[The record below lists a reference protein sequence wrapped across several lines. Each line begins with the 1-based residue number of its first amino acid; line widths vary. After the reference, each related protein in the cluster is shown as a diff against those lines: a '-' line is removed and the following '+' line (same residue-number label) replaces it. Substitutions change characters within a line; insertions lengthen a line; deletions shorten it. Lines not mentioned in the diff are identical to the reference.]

1 MKIIKERVKKR
12 LKLWRNRILIV
23 TWITYASF
31 YLCRVNMSIA
41 MPGIM
46 DEFGISKTEMG
57 GVLTALFSA
66 YAIGQ
71 FVNGQL
77 GDKLGA
83 RKIIT
88 IGILSSALLNIIFG
102 FSTGILILM
111 MLIWALN
118 GYFQSMGWSLSVKT
132 IANWFPLKKRGKASA
147 VLGTS
152 YQVGNAASWV
162 LAGLVIGALGWRYGF
177 WIPALIFIAVA
188 IFWYN
193 RARNAPE
200 EVGLA
205 TIEEDESG
213 KKLKGEVR
221 NDNHLGFRYTCKQCL
236 MNPRIWIVALGLFFL
251 NIVRY
256 GFLSWAPTYMFEVQK
271 ATISTAAYKAI
282 AIPVAGSVGAI
293 YAGWLSDK
301 KFQSRRAPMA
311 VIMLLMLSIASFLYP
326 QVPTGDWV
334 LSLILLMV
342 IGFMLYGPHV
352 LMVTTMPM
360 DYGTRKAAA
369 SAAGFIDGW
378 GYIGAAIT
386 GVASGWLIDNFGWNA
401 AFNFWIVSAICT
413 AVLMAMLWNYK
424 PKKGKYH

>member
-1 MKIIKERVKKR
+1 MKIRKTRIRQR
-12 LKLWRNRILIV
+12 LKVWRNRILII
-23 TWITYASF
+23 TWITYTSF

-57 GVLTALFSA
+57 GILTALFSA

-77 GDKLGA
+77 GDKYGA

-102 FSTGILILM
+102 FSTGVLILM

-152 YQVGNAASWV
+152 YQVGNAASWG
-162 LAGLVIGALGWRYGF
+162 LAGLVIGVLGWRWGF
-177 WIPALIFIAVA
+177 WIPALIFIVIAV
-188 IFWYN
+188 FWYN

-200 EVGLA
+200 EAGLV
-205 TIEEDESG
+205 TIEEGDGEKSE
-213 KKLKGEVR
+213 KGFR
-221 NDNHLGFRYTCKQCL
+221 KDNYLGFRYTFKQCL
-236 MNPRIWIVALGLFFL
+236 MNPRVWIVALGLFFL

-271 ATISTAAYKAI
+271 ATISTAAYKAV
-282 AIPVAGSVGAI
+282 AIPVAGSIGAI

-311 VIMLLMLSIASFLYP
+311 VIMLFILSIVSFLYP
-326 QVPTGDWV
+326 LVPTGDWIT
-334 LSLILLMV
+334 SLILLILV
-342 IGFMLYGPHV
+342 GFMLYGPHV
-352 LMVTTMPM
+352 LMVTTIPM

-369 SAAGFIDGW
+369 STAGFIDGW

-386 GVASGWLIDNFGWNA
+386 GVTSGWLIDNYGWNA
-401 AFNFWIVSAICT
+401 AFNFWIVSVIGA

-424 PKKGKYH
+424 PKKSKYH

>member
-1 MKIIKERVKKR
+1 
-12 LKLWRNRILIV
+12 
-23 TWITYASF
+23 
-31 YLCRVNMSIA
+31 MSIA

-46 DEFGISKTEMG
+46 TEFGISKTEIG

-77 GDKLGA
+77 GDKYGA

-118 GYFQSMGWSLSVKT
+118 GYFQSMGWSPSVKT

-162 LAGLVIGALGWRYGF
+162 LAGLVIGVLGWRYGF
-177 WIPALIFIAVA
+177 WIPALIFIGVAV
-188 IFWYN
+188 FWYSK
-193 RARNAPE
+193 ARNAPE

-213 KKLKGEVR
+213 KKRKGKVK
-221 NDNHLGFRYTCKQCL
+221 NGNHLGFRYTCKQCL
-236 MNPRIWIVALGLFFL
+236 MNSRVWIVALGLFFL

-282 AIPVAGSVGAI
+282 AIPVAGSIGAVF
-293 YAGWLSDK
+293 AGWLSDK

-311 VIMLLMLSIASFLYP
+311 VIMLIMLSVVSFLYP
-326 QVPTGDWV
+326 QVPTGDWIM
-334 LSLILLMV
+334 SLILLIL

-386 GVASGWLIDNFGWNA
+386 AVASGWLIDNFGWNA
-401 AFNFWIVSAICT
+401 AFNFWIVSAVGAAI
-413 AVLMAMLWNYK
+413 LMAMLWNYK